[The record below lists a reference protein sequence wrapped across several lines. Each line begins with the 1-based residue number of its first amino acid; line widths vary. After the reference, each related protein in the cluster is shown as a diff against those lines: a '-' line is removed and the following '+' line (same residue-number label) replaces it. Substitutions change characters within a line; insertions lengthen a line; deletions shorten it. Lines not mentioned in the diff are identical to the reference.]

1 MRSMTELRFSVK
13 HSAATIPTQETKKIH
28 NGNRKLGTI
37 CRCKHGITHK
47 ISQADSGVAYMKKH
61 MHFIN
66 TIFFLICLFSH
77 PSLKLLNALFSFL
90 LFCY

>member
-66 TIFFLICLFSH
+66 TIFFS
-77 PSLKLLNALFSFL
+77 SFL
-90 LFCY
+90 LLVEGTLAHPYLHHFIT